1 VGRLDGKVAVVTG
14 AARGQ
19 GAAEARLF
27 AAEGAFVVLCDVRFD
42 DARHV
47 AGEIGDRAHALSLDV
62 ADETSWVAA
71 VEQAVDRFERIDVLV
86 NNAAIYR
93 SGTPLVSTTL
103 EDYRSLIEVNQ
114 IGVFLGMRAV
124 APVMTQ
130 HHAGSIVNVSSLA
143 GMNGQPG
150 AVGYV
155 ASKFAVRGMT
165 KVAALEL
172 GPLGIRVNSIHPGV
186 IDTPMIEGA
195 VERFPTRR
203 LPAQRVGQP
212 EDVAS
217 LALFLASD
225 ESSFCTGAEFVID
238 GGHSAGIG
246 LPL

>member
-1 VGRLDGKVAVVTG
+1 MGRLDGKVAVVTG

-19 GAAEARLF
+19 GEAEARRF
-27 AAEGAFVVLCDVRFD
+27 VGEGAFVVLCDVRFD
-42 DARHV
+42 DVRRV
-47 AGEIGDRAHALSLDV
+47 ADEIGERAHAVSLDV
-62 ADETSWVAA
+62 ADETSWSALVG
-71 VEQAVDRFERIDVLV
+71 ETVDRFERVDVLV

-124 APVMTQ
+124 APVMAQ
-130 HHAGSIVNVSSLA
+130 HHAGSIVNISSLA

-150 AVGYV
+150 AIGYV

-212 EDVAS
+212 GDVAS

-225 ESSFCTGAEFVID
+225 ESGFCTGAEFVID

-246 LPL
+246 FPI